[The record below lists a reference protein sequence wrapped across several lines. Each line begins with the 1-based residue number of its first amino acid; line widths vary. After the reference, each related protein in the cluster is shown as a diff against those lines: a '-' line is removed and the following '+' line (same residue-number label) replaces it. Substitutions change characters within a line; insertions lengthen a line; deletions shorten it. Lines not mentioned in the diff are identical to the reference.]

1 MINEGLHRPLLHQR
15 LVKPC
20 KFAGDAVPQGVS
32 KWTQPTT
39 TPHTGAA
46 SSQTMG
52 GVEGGGGERALHM
65 PLTVLEV
72 ENGQDFS
79 EQRKDSFFTLCHL
92 FRAFI
97 LAIALKA

>member
-1 MINEGLHRPLLHQR
+1 MKGCIGLYSTNGWSNHASLRGMGFLKVFLNGLSP
-15 LVKPC
+15 P
-20 KFAGDAVPQGVS
+20 P
-32 KWTQPTT
+32 
-39 TPHTGAA
+39 PHTRARLTA
-46 SSQTMG
+46 KPW
-52 GVEGGGGERALHM
+52 GVWRGGGRALHM

>member
-1 MINEGLHRPLLHQR
+1 
-15 LVKPC
+15 
-20 KFAGDAVPQGVS
+20 
-32 KWTQPTT
+32 
-39 TPHTGAA
+39 
-46 SSQTMG
+46 MG
-52 GVEGGGGERALHM
+52 CVEGGERALHR